1 MSDPNPPEATVPYVT
16 LTAAARFEDAIG
28 VQLYLLGQTELE
40 ILNPDDDTVQ
50 ITLYEPEV
58 PLAPLREALDA
69 LAAGLPGFSYEL
81 RAGEIPEVKWFE
93 RWREFFVPKAVGE
106 RFEVRPPWAAEPV
119 AAGRIPLLIE
129 PGNAF
134 GSGYHET
141 TQLVLEALER
151 QDLSGRTLLDAG
163 CGSGILAIAGAKLGA
178 LRPFGFDID
187 QDSVD
192 NSVENAMLNGVS
204 SVEFVQ
210 GEAADVQG
218 SYDVVVAN
226 LIADLLA
233 QVRDDLVRLT
243 APGGTLVLSGLLE
256 GDQDPT
262 RELYTA
268 AGLTCTAADDRNGW
282 HCLVFVKPAASEGNQ
297 P

>member
-1 MSDPNPPEATVPYVT
+1 MSDPTSPAPTLLPYVT

-40 ILNPDDDTVQ
+40 ILNPDVDTVQ

-58 PLAPLREALDA
+58 PIAPLREALDA
-69 LAAGLPGFSYEL
+69 LAASLPGFTYEL

-93 RWREFFVPKAVGE
+93 RWKEFFVPKAVGE
-106 RFEVRPPWAAEPV
+106 RFEVRPPWDPSPV
-119 AAGRIPLLIE
+119 AEGRIPLLIE

-151 QDLSGRTLLDAG
+151 LDVSGHTLLDAG
-163 CGSGILAIAGAKLGA
+163 CGSGILAIAAAKLGA
-178 LRPFGFDID
+178 VRPLGFDID
-187 QDSVD
+187 PDSVD

-210 GEAADVQG
+210 GEASAMEG
-218 SYDVVVAN
+218 SYDIVVAN

-243 APGGTLVLSGLLE
+243 APRGTLVLSGLLE

-268 AGLTCTAADDRNGW
+268 AGLTCTAADERNGW
-282 HCLVFVKPAASEGNQ
+282 HCLVFVKPAT
-297 P
+297 